1 MENQKKKKTIKY
13 TKCFKVYEKEL
24 TWDLF
29 IKYLNDNMEFCFY
42 LNNRYC
48 ISL

>member
-1 MENQKKKKTIKY
+1 MEKQKKKKTLKY

-29 IKYLNDNMEFCFY
+29 IKYLMIIWNFAF
-42 LNNRYC
+42 
-48 ISL
+48 I